1 MDLVTCRHCGRMH
14 PRGTKCPKYKRVYD
28 KDDREKLRSTY
39 KWTMKAKQ
47 IKDDAKG
54 LCEVCTVLGRFNYK
68 ALEVHH
74 IVKLRDDPDGLLD
87 DSNLICL
94 CVEHHKQA
102 DNGEIS
108 AEYLRELAERRVNN
122 VLNGKV

>member
-1 MDLVTCRHCGRMH
+1 MH
-14 PRGTKCPKYKRVYD
+14 PRGVKCPKYKRVYD

-39 KWTMKAKQ
+39 KWTQKAKQ

-54 LCEVCTVLGRFNYK
+54 LCEVCTALGRFNYK
-68 ALEVHH
+68 GLEVHH

-108 AEYLRELAERRVNN
+108 AEYLRELAERRVNRDR
-122 VLNGKV
+122 